1 MRFIRSMIADAAAV
15 SAALALD
22 GSAWVGAAAAASAKT
37 VSVRRAEVAKGDGD
51 AEPSKRP
58 RAEEA
63 AARPP
68 SLSVFVGNLPAD
80 ASKKDVKGALLPG
93 AFPEPFLSVP

>member
-1 MRFIRSMIADAAAV
+1 M
-15 SAALALD
+15 
-22 GSAWVGAAAAASAKT
+22 GAAEAPSAKT
-37 VSVRRAEVAKGDGD
+37 VLVRRAEVAKGGD

-93 AFPEPFLSVP
+93 AFPEHFLSVP